1 MNADTRVIELRSL
14 FSNSSACRKQ
24 GIKRRLLLE
33 KILNF
38 INRKATCSN
47 MLERRVKVNR
57 KAAQH
62 LNGRWTV
69 CQVVYSR
76 DYRSSLPDLTKVHV
90 PVAWTM
96 LEDCA

>member
-1 MNADTRVIELRSL
+1 MQTLEFLSCEVCSATVAPVGNKVLREDS
-14 FSNSSACRKQ
+14 CW
-24 GIKRRLLLE
+24 

-69 CQVVYSR
+69 RQVVRSR
-76 DYRSSLPDLTKVHV
+76 DYRSSLLDLIKVHV

>member
-1 MNADTRVIELRSL
+1 MQTLEFLSCEVCLATVAPVGNKVLREDS
-14 FSNSSACRKQ
+14 CW
-24 GIKRRLLLE
+24 

-62 LNGRWTV
+62 LNGRWIV
-69 CQVVYSR
+69 RQIVRSR
-76 DYRSSLPDLTKVHV
+76 DYRSSFLDLG
-90 PVAWTM
+90 
-96 LEDCA
+96 

>member
-1 MNADTRVIELRSL
+1 
-14 FSNSSACRKQ
+14 
-24 GIKRRLLLE
+24 
-33 KILNF
+33 
-38 INRKATCSN
+38 

-69 CQVVYSR
+69 RQVVRSR
-76 DYRSSLPDLTKVHV
+76 DYRSSLPDLIKVHV

>member
-1 MNADTRVIELRSL
+1 MNADTRVFELRSL

-24 GIKRRLLLE
+24 GIKRRFLLE
-33 KILNF
+33 ILNF
-38 INRKATCSN
+38 INRKATCSD
-47 MLERRVKVNR
+47 MLERRGKVNR

-69 CQVVYSR
+69 RQVVRSR
-76 DYRSSLPDLTKVHV
+76 DYRSSLLDLIKVHV